1 MGRATWRWSALFCLR
16 RRPRMRAHARGP
28 PLRPDPESGDLLP
41 LTGVALYDESRTRE
55 AAAAALS
62 GSGKSA
68 SRSWD
73 RWSTSPS
80 PAWPP
85 PSSPPSGRGVDLWK
99 WPLLQAAQLAPKSV
113 VWANLYLALLNLM
126 PAYPLDGGRILRAF
140 FSRTLDLSSAT
151 RRAVSISTAIA
162 MVLIF
167 AGLFSDNWLTMVGV
181 IVFSAAQLEERALVF
196 QSVLDNVR
204 LEEVMLTDFATLSPA
219 DTLEDALEK
228 AVHSLQ
234 DDFPVVR
241 GSDMVGVISKQR
253 ILDALRAE
261 GNGYVQAVMNKI
273 FEVSVR
279 QDSLGSAFRKLTA
292 RNSSIIPVVED
303 QRLIGIVT
311 LQNLMHSMA
320 LLAESRKLR
329 RDEARIL
336 GIKSRAS
343 RSIAEGSALSLRC
356 RSLPNL
362 RSLFDG
368 SDGLPS
374 GRHGS
379 EQPHGFRL
387 LHRRNLLQPRQHC
400 IRNLP
405 VDVDHGDCLARLP
418 LDILLG
424 RSPSR
429 ARNLQC

>member
-1 MGRATWRWSALFCLR
+1 MPRWSIPMGRLFGVDVRIHLTFLILPLFIFWTEYAVHQGTANGPRDLALVGLILACVGAHECGHMLAAR
-16 RRPRMRAHARGP
+16 RVGLIPKAVI
-28 PLRPDPESGDLLP
+28 LLP
-41 LTGVALYDESRTRE
+41 LTGVALYDESRVQKPQPAGLIWKRDIRL
-55 AAAAALS
+55 ALVGPVVSLALAGLSAALIT
-62 GSGKSA
+62 A
-68 SRSWD
+68 
-73 RWSTSPS
+73 
-80 PAWPP
+80 
-85 PSSPPSGRGVDLWK
+85 SGRGIELWR
-99 WPLLQAAQLAPKSV
+99 WPFLQAANLPRSL
-113 VWANLYLALLNLM
+113 VWANLYLAIFNLM

-140 FSRTLDLSSAT
+140 FIRTLDASSAT
-151 RRAVSISTAIA
+151 RRAVSISNAIA
-162 MVLIF
+162 MVLML
-167 AGLFSDNWLTMVGV
+167 AGLFSDSWLTMVGV

-253 ILDALRAE
+253 ILEALRAE

-273 FEVSVR
+273 FEVPLR

-329 RDEARIL
+329 RDEAE
-336 GIKSRAS
+336 S
-343 RSIAEGSALSLRC
+343 
-356 RSLPNL
+356 
-362 RSLFDG
+362 
-368 SDGLPS
+368 
-374 GRHGS
+374 
-379 EQPHGFRL
+379 
-387 LHRRNLLQPRQHC
+387 
-400 IRNLP
+400 
-405 VDVDHGDCLARLP
+405 
-418 LDILLG
+418 
-424 RSPSR
+424 
-429 ARNLQC
+429 